1 MAEIVDLPIVKTYR
15 DLLVWQQGMELC
27 RIIYRLSS
35 AFPKEEIYG
44 LTSQMRRAVVS
55 VPSNIAEGHARDSRQ
70 EYLRF
75 LSIASGSLSELQTQ
89 IMIANDLG
97 YLTLEDYLATEN
109 LIDKTLRMTRNLQLA
124 LKGNAS

>member
-1 MAEIVDLPIVKTYR
+1 MAEIVDLPKVKTYR

-27 RIIYRLSS
+27 RIIYRLSRS
-35 AFPKEEIYG
+35 FPKEEVYG
-44 LTSQMRRAVVS
+44 LTSQMRRAAVS
-55 VPSNIAEGHARDSRQ
+55 VPSNIAEGHARDSRA

-75 LSIASGSLSELQTQ
+75 LSIATGSLSELQTQ

-97 YLTLEDYLATEN
+97 YLSPKDYLATED

-124 LKGNAS
+124 LKGNA